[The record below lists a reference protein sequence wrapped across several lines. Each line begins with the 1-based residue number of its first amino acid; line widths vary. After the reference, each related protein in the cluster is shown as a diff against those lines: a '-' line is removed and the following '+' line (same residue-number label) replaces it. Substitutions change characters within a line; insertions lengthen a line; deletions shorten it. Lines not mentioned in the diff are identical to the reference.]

1 MTSVFHRRPICSL
14 IVITLLLLTAGCRSD
29 TAEGTPDYPVTVI
42 PPAPTVLPTQT
53 ASPVPP
59 SPEASAT
66 PTLDWSA
73 VTLLPPRTS
82 ETEPEASAEMSPEP
96 SPEPPAGPMPTIPD
110 PLTEANLDLLVPGG
124 RPFTLSDAEI
134 SLGRVVLP
142 VDLISL
148 VQGGPFSIR
157 SIPVEGYPAWRFLAF
172 SLPLPETGELGA
184 VVRAPIDGV
193 VMWGMM
199 QMINNQRARVVN
211 IDHALGEEQL
221 LRASLVYTG
230 TIEPLFVW
238 EQEVEAGDVLF
249 RLTRDT
255 GRLETLGDTIIL
267 GGATLTLHVAIDKI
281 NRPPSGIEELVF
293 LRGVSLTPGSFLKDR
308 DGLIISPVN

>member
-1 MTSVFHRRPICSL
+1 MSVTPRHPVASL
-14 IVITLLLLTAGCRSD
+14 LTIALLLLTAGCRSEV
-29 TAEGTPDYPVTVI
+29 AGGTPDYPVTVI
-42 PPAPTVLPTQT
+42 PPAPTVLPTET

-59 SPEASAT
+59 PPEPSAT
-66 PTLDWSA
+66 PTLDWGA

-82 ETEPEASAEMSPEP
+82 EPEPEASAEP
-96 SPEPPAGPMPTIPD
+96 SREPPAGPMPTIPD
-110 PLTEANLDLLVPGG
+110 PLTEANLDLLVSGG

-142 VDLISL
+142 VDLIGL
-148 VQGGPFSIR
+148 APEGPFSIR
-157 SIPVEGYPAWRFLAF
+157 SIPVEGYPDWRFLAF
-172 SLPLPETGELGA
+172 SLPLPEAGELGA

-193 VMWGMM
+193 VMGGTM
-199 QMINNQRARVVN
+199 QMINNERARVVTV
-211 IDHALGEEQL
+211 DRGLGEEQL

-230 TIEPLFVW
+230 TIEPLFVMG
-238 EQEVEAGDVLF
+238 QEVEAGEVLF

-255 GRLETLGDTIIL
+255 GRLQVLGDTIIL
-267 GGATLTLHVAIDKI
+267 GGATLTLHVAIDTI

-308 DGLIISPVN
+308 DGLIISPTN

>member
-1 MTSVFHRRPICSL
+1 MSFVIPRRPVTSL
-14 IVITLLLLTAGCRSD
+14 LVVALLLLTAGCRSD
-29 TAEGTPDYPVTVI
+29 TAEGTPDYAVTVI
-42 PPAPTVLPTQT
+42 PPAPTVLPTET

-59 SPEASAT
+59 PPEPSAT
-66 PTLDWSA
+66 PTLDWGA

-82 ETEPEASAEMSPEP
+82 EPEPEASAEP
-96 SPEPPAGPMPTIPD
+96 SPEPLVGPMPTIPD
-110 PLTEANLDLLVPGG
+110 PLTEANLDLLVSGG

-142 VDLISL
+142 VDLIGL
-148 VQGGPFSIR
+148 APEGPFGIR

-172 SLPLPETGELGA
+172 SLPLPEAGELGA

-193 VMWGMM
+193 VMGGTM
-199 QMINNQRARVVN
+199 QMINNERARVVTV
-211 IDHALGEEQL
+211 DHGLGEEQL

-230 TIEPLFVW
+230 TIEPLFVMG
-238 EQEVEAGDVLF
+238 QEVEAGEVLF

-255 GRLETLGDTIIL
+255 GRLQVLGDTIIL
-267 GGATLTLHVAIDKI
+267 GGATLTLHVAIDTI

-293 LRGVSLTPGSFLKDR
+293 LRGVSLTPGSFLKDS
-308 DGLIISPVN
+308 DGLIISPAN

>member
-1 MTSVFHRRPICSL
+1 MTSMFHRRSVCAL
-14 IVITLLLLTAGCRSD
+14 FMITLLLLTAGCRSES
-29 TAEGTPDYPVTVI
+29 AGGTPDYPVTVI

-59 SPEASAT
+59 SPEPSAT
-66 PTLDWSA
+66 PTLDWGA

-82 ETEPEASAEMSPEP
+82 EPEPEASAEPT
-96 SPEPPAGPMPTIPD
+96 PEPPAGPMPTIPD
-110 PLTEANLDLLVPGG
+110 PLTEAHLDLLASGDS
-124 RPFTLSDAEI
+124 PFSLSDAEI

-148 VQGGPFSIR
+148 AQGGVFSIR

-172 SLPLPETGELGA
+172 SLPLPEAGELGA
-184 VVRAPIDGV
+184 VVRAPIDGM
-193 VMWGMM
+193 VMAGTM
-199 QMINNQRARVVN
+199 QMINNERARVVTV
-211 IDHALGEEQL
+211 DHALGEEQL

-230 TIEPLFVW
+230 TIEPLFVMG
-238 EQEVEAGDVLF
+238 QEVEAGDVLF

-255 GRLETLGDTIIL
+255 GRLEALGDTIIL
-267 GGATLTLHVAIDKI
+267 GGATLTLHVAIDTV

-293 LRGVSLTPGSFLKDR
+293 LRGVSLTPGGFLKDR
-308 DGLIISPVN
+308 AGRIISPAN